1 VSIADVSGA
10 WRGTAGIGAREASVV
25 LNLRQDG
32 TSVSGEFEVGGRPDI
47 SGDLAGMVSGTSVR
61 FRLVSGYG
69 STGELQVAGDQITGI
84 VSGEQVVLRRV
95 K

>member
-1 VSIADVSGA
+1 MPIADVAGA
-10 WRGTAGIGAREASVV
+10 WRGTAGIGGREASVA
-25 LNLRQDG
+25 LTLRQDG
-32 TSVSGEFEVGGRPDI
+32 ASVSGAIEVGGRPDI
-47 SGDLAGMVSGTSVR
+47 SGDLAGIVSGTSVR